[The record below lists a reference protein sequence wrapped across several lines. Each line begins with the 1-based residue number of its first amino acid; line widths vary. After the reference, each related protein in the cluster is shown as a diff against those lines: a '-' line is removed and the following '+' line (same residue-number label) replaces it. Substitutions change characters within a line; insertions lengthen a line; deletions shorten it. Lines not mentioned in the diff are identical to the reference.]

1 MKRETSTMQL
11 RRVAVAIA
19 VSTAVIGCAPRT
31 PAVPQP
37 VAPTAGGLAITAA
50 PQHTDNLARL
60 DRLTKQRRTQQSQ
73 GDYVLGEGDLISVRA
88 YDLED
93 LNHKV
98 RVENDG
104 SVNLPLLNRV
114 SVAGRTVAE
123 VQNDL
128 TKRLGA
134 YMFNPH
140 VTVFVEEYRSQQVA
154 VEGAVQRPGLVSQ
167 TVRNATVRDVL
178 SAAGGILPT
187 AGSRLYLIPAE
198 TRVQVE
204 ARQLPPAANGAP
216 STDTTYSAEGIMIDT
231 AESDA
236 TVQQAFF
243 NMPVRSG
250 DVIVV
255 PASGNFIADGWVA
268 KPGTYPLR
276 SGLTLRGALA
286 TAGGLSFPADKA
298 SIRIFQAG
306 VNGTLS
312 VRDVNYADIEA
323 MKVPDVLIHDGDVVQ
338 VASTTV
344 KLVPYSFYKF
354 LTEIIRVGMRVTP
367 I

>member
-1 MKRETSTMQL
+1 MKRVKSTLQL
-11 RRVAVAIA
+11 RHVAAAVAVSAI
-19 VSTAVIGCAPRT
+19 VLGCARRPPT
-31 PAVPQP
+31 VQQP
-37 VAPTAGGLAITAA
+37 VAPTAGGLAITAS
-50 PQHTDNLARL
+50 PQPAENQQRL
-60 DRLTKQRRTQQSQ
+60 ERLTHLRRAQLSQ
-73 GDYVLGEGDLISVRA
+73 GDYVLGEGDLILVRA

-114 SVAGRTVAE
+114 SVAGRTVSEA
-123 VQNDL
+123 QADL

-134 YMFNPH
+134 FMFNPH
-140 VTVFVEEYRSQQVA
+140 VTVFVDEYRSQQVA

-178 SAAGGILPT
+178 SAAGGTTPE

-198 TRVQVE
+198 TRVYAE
-204 ARQLPPAANGAP
+204 AKVLPGPDGAT
-216 STDTTYSAEGIMIDT
+216 TDTNYRTEAIMVDT

-236 TVQQAFF
+236 AAQRAFF
-243 NMPVRSG
+243 GMPVRSG

-255 PASGNFIADGWVA
+255 PANGNFIADGWVE

-286 TAGGLSFPADKA
+286 TAGGLSFPAKKA

-306 VNGTLS
+306 VNGQLS
-312 VRDVNYADIEA
+312 VRDVNYTDIEA
-323 MKVPDVLIHDGDVVQ
+323 MKAPDVIIHDGDVVQ
-338 VASTTV
+338 VASTPAKLIPYGVYKVVTDLIKV
-344 KLVPYSFYKF
+344 GAGIRLVP
-354 LTEIIRVGMRVTP
+354 
-367 I
+367 

>member
-1 MKRETSTMQL
+1 MKRMKSTLQL
-11 RRVAVAIA
+11 RQIAAAVAVSAI
-19 VSTAVIGCAPRT
+19 VLGCARRT
-31 PAVPQP
+31 PVVAQSI
-37 VAPTAGGLAITAA
+37 APTAGGLAITAA
-50 PQHTDNLARL
+50 PQPAENMARL
-60 DRLTKQRRTQQSQ
+60 ERLTQKRRAQQSQ

-123 VQNDL
+123 VQADL

-134 YMFNPH
+134 YMHNPH
-140 VTVFVEEYRSQQVA
+140 VSVGVDEYRSQQVA

-178 SAAGGILPT
+178 SAAGGTMPT

-198 TRVQVE
+198 TRVYAE
-204 ARQLPPAANGAP
+204 AKTVPTETDAVPDP
-216 STDTTYSAEGIMIDT
+216 SYRTEAVMVDT
-231 AESDA
+231 AESDIA
-236 TVQQAFF
+236 VQRAFF
-243 NMPVRSG
+243 GMPVRSG

-255 PASGNFIADGWVA
+255 PANGNFIADGWVE

-276 SGLTLRGALA
+276 AGLTLRGALA
-286 TAGGLSFPADKA
+286 TAGGLTFPAKKA
-298 SIRIFQAG
+298 SIRIYQAS
-306 VNGTLS
+306 VNGQTS

-323 MKVPDVLIHDGDVVQ
+323 MKAPDVIIHDGDVVQ
-338 VASTTV
+338 VASTPV
-344 KLVPYSFYKF
+344 KLVPYGLYRFI
-354 LTEIIRVGMRVTP
+354 TEIIRVGMRVTP

>member
-1 MKRETSTMQL
+1 MKRVRSTLPL
-11 RRVAVAIA
+11 RHVATALA
-19 VSTAVIGCAPRT
+19 VSAIVLGCARRPV
-31 PAVPQP
+31 AVPQP
-37 VAPTAGGLAITAA
+37 VTPTAGGLAITAA
-50 PQHTDNLARL
+50 PQPAENLARL
-60 DRLTKQRRTQQSQ
+60 DRLTKQRRAQQSQ

-114 SVAGRTVAE
+114 SVAGRTVSE
-123 VQNDL
+123 VQADL
-128 TKRLGA
+128 TKRLGTF
-134 YMFNPH
+134 MFNPH
-140 VTVFVEEYRSQQVA
+140 VTVFVDEYRSQQVA
-154 VEGAVQRPGLVSQ
+154 VEGAVQTPGLVSQ

-178 SAAGGILPT
+178 SAAGGTTPT
-187 AGSRLYLIPAE
+187 AGSRLFLIPAE
-198 TRVQVE
+198 TRVYAE
-204 ARQLPPAANGAP
+204 AKALPGPDGAATA
-216 STDTTYSAEGIMIDT
+216 DTGYRAEAIMIDT
-231 AESDA
+231 AESETTA
-236 TVQQAFF
+236 QQAFF
-243 NMPVRSG
+243 TMPVRSG

-255 PASGNFIADGWVA
+255 PANGNFIADGWVE

-286 TAGGLSFPADKA
+286 TAGGLTFPAKKN
-298 SIRIFQAG
+298 SIRIYQAS
-306 VNGTLS
+306 VNGQTS

-338 VASTTV
+338 VASTPV
-344 KLVPYSFYKF
+344 KLVPYGLYRF